1 MSWLPQ
7 CYVYFKFKSIVE
19 VLGRSSSFI
28 ASSDMK
34 WNYQRAEI
42 IAEMFDFRRF
52 LAEYENT
59 LFTVYMKMQIMFEF
73 R

>member
-1 MSWLPQ
+1 
-7 CYVYFKFKSIVE
+7 
-19 VLGRSSSFI
+19 
-28 ASSDMK
+28 MK